1 MNKKSKNLKPAW
13 SILGIVMLI
22 NTYIFLMQKKDF
34 LLRIM
39 YFP

>member
-13 SILGIVMLI
+13 SIFGIVMLI